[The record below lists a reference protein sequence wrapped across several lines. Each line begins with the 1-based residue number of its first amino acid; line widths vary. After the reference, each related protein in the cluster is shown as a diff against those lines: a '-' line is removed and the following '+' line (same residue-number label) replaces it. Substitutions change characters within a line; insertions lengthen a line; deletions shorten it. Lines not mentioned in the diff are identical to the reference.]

1 MDFKEFFEL
10 EEFGDNICSENIITS
25 PLKFAGGMGGNLIG
39 QNIRGAGNIIKG
51 AYKGTK
57 GIANS
62 GIGALQAI
70 SGDKKGKERIKK
82 GIEGILGGVKDAGK
96 GIAQSFVSPISSV
109 LRGAQAVDDD
119 EISGILSP
127 KSGNKF
133 QKFLGL
139 RGEKD
144 NGKLSQVT
152 SKANSSIKVNPPP
165 VPPRIK
171 VNPPPVPPRKVKNPK
186 NKIKNSDF
194 EQLINNI
201 KVADGPKRRVL
212 IQALKNKYPDI
223 YNKIRS
229 KNKKS
234 RI

>member
-144 NGKLSQVT
+144 NEQDELSQVT
-152 SKANSSIKVNPPP
+152 SKANSSTKVNPPP
-165 VPPRIK
+165 VPPKR
-171 VNPPPVPPRKVKNPK
+171 VKNPK
-186 NKIKNSDF
+186 NQIKNSDF
-194 EQLINNI
+194 EQLISAI

-212 IQALKNKYPDI
+212 IQVLKNKYPDI